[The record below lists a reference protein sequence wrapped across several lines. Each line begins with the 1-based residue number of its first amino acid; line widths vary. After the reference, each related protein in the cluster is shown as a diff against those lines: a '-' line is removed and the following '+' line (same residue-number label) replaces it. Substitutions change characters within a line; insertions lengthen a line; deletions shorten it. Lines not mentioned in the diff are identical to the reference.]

1 MSGLQRQ
8 NRRCRSKG
16 VVWMAVLLSS
26 CLGHLRP
33 AAVADT
39 GTSGK
44 ATSGKATSGK
54 TTTAQETS
62 GHHAAELEPLVR
74 LLLDVDDNAFR
85 IDVLRGMEDALR
97 GRKNVPV
104 PPSWAKV
111 SRKLSVSSDAE
122 LRRRCLRLSLIF
134 REPQVIAGLRKQM
147 LDAQQPLAK
156 RNAAL
161 ELLVQNNVEGLGDD
175 LQRLVSD
182 QGLRRSAIRGLA
194 NYPGDQVAQIIL
206 GQYGELSAAG
216 RRDAVATLASNIRNA
231 RALLQSVTDGRV
243 SPRDLSAF
251 VARQIETLGDA
262 ALTARLKSVWGS
274 VRPTTQDRR
283 RLIADYKRRLTPESL
298 TKANLSRGRL
308 LFSKQCASC
317 HQLFDAGQRIGP
329 NLTGSQRNNLDYV
342 LENLL
347 DPSAVVGRDFQ
358 MTVVL
363 TVQGRVVSGI
373 VVREDGKTLTLQ
385 TPTDRV
391 IIPFDDIEQR
401 RRQKLS
407 LMPDGMLQK
416 MSDEQV
422 RDLVGYLASPRQV
435 KLPMQTESNA
445 PPSR

>member
-1 MSGLQRQ
+1 MHRDVLFI
-8 NRRCRSKG
+8 
-16 VVWMAVLLSS
+16 AVPLVL

-33 AAVADT
+33 AAVADN
-39 GTSGK
+39 GPAESR
-44 ATSGKATSGK
+44 AS
-54 TTTAQETS
+54 
-62 GHHAAELEPLVR
+62 ELEPLVR
-74 LLLDVDDNAFR
+74 LLLEVDDNAFR
-85 IDVLRGMEDALR
+85 IDVLQGMEDALR

-104 PPSWAKV
+104 PPSWAEV
-111 SRKLSVSSDAE
+111 ARKLSVSSDAE
-122 LRRRCLRLSLIF
+122 LRRRSLRLSLIF
-134 REPQVIAGLRKQM
+134 REPQVIAALRKQM
-147 LDAQQPLAK
+147 LDGRSPVEK

-161 ELLVQNNVEGLGDD
+161 ELLVENNVEGLGTD
-175 LQRLVSD
+175 LRQLVSD
-182 QGLRRSAIRGLA
+182 QGLRRAAIRGLA
-194 NYPGDQVAQIIL
+194 NYPSEHVAAIIL
-206 GQYGELSAAG
+206 GQYAELSAAG
-216 RRDAVATLASNIRNA
+216 RRDAVATLASNARNA
-231 RALLQSVTDGRV
+231 RALLQAITDGRV
-243 SPRDLSAF
+243 SARDLSAF

-274 VRPTTQDRR
+274 VRPATQDRR

-298 TKANLSRGRL
+298 NKANLSRGRL

-317 HQLFDAGQRIGP
+317 HQLFDAGHSIGP

-358 MTVVL
+358 LTVVL

-373 VVREDGKTLTLQ
+373 VIREDGKTLTLQ

-391 IIPFDDIEQR
+391 IIPLADVEQR
-401 RRQKLS
+401 RRQTLS

-435 KLPMQTESNA
+435 ALPAQSDTIQ
-445 PPSR
+445 PPAK